1 MDVKNTIWKD
11 YPVLGKQL
19 SKVQKLMKSQI
30 SIKNES
36 IKSAIFDIFD
46 AGGKMLRPAY
56 LLLFADFTELD
67 EKEKLALA
75 ASVEMLH
82 TATLVHDDV
91 VDKATTRRGVA
102 TISAKYG
109 SEVAVYAGDYLFV
122 AVFKLMSEYSLELTN
137 LTKNLGSIERLLG
150 GELGQLNKH
159 FDLEQSLEDY
169 IENISGKTG
178 ELFAMSASIA
188 PLIAKKNRLSNL
200 SYKIGMNIGIA
211 FQIMD
216 DYLDYASTSGVLG
229 KPVLEDIRQG
239 IYSAPV
245 LFALR
250 EDFNQVS
257 VWIKD
262 ENFEAVDKFIKNSQ
276 ALIETKNLAKSYTT
290 AALELIEKLP
300 KSENREMIKEITRK
314 LLERTL

>member
-262 ENFEAVDKFIKNSQ
+262 ENFEAVDEFIKNSQ

-300 KSENREMIKEITRK
+300 KSENRKMIKEITRK